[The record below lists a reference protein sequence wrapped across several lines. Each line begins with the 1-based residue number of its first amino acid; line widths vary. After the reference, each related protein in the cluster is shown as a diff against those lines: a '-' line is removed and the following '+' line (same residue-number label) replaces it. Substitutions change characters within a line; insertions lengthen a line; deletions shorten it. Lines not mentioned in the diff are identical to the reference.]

1 MKMKNDTPIDDVTQ
15 DPTAV
20 QEDGD
25 ESTQPSYVDL
35 DAEVKV
41 KSGINVGGND
51 QLPAVKAFL
60 QHPARA
66 LSVRELAVLMGC
78 DEQSAKDDLQSL
90 LVAGLVHQTNELDG
104 DQFRFRLI

>member
-1 MKMKNDTPIDDVTQ
+1 MKNDTPVDHV
-15 DPTAV
+15 
-20 QEDGD
+20 
-25 ESTQPSYVDL
+25 PSYVDL

-60 QHPARA
+60 KHPARA
-66 LSVRELAVLMGC
+66 LSARELAVLLNIGE
-78 DEQSAKDDLQSL
+78 DEATDVLEILSRDDLI
-90 LVAGLVHQTNELDG
+90 VRTNELDG